1 MGGIFN
7 LDSTFMKYANKFADL
22 MILNIITIIFCIPI
36 FTIGA
41 SLTAMHNVLLK
52 IYRDEE
58 SYIFKSFWKSFKV
71 NFKQSTLMW
80 LLYLVMAFVLW
91 LDFWYLRNFDLN
103 FPKFINYALVFI
115 AILGVFSLTWVFVL
129 QSRYDNKILNTIKNS
144 LIVGLSHFFY
154 TIMMVLLA
162 LIPILCLAFFTVAVP
177 LCFALG
183 FTLPGLLQT
192 MLYSRVFDKIEG
204 VDRKA
209 LKEQPIDDGWTL
221 SEEVSENE
229 EQPEGEKAPENEEI
243 SEGEKVSEDKE

>member
-115 AILGVFSLTWVFVL
+115 AVLGVFSLTWVFVL

-183 FTLPGLLQT
+183 FTLPGLLQA

-221 SEEVSENE
+221 SEEVPENE
-229 EQPEGEKAPENEEI
+229 EQPEGEETLENEEASDI
-243 SEGEKVSEDKE
+243 AEAAK